1 MGLVGLSWVWVVVGS
16 GGFCGG
22 CCGGW
27 YWGEAGLRWW
37 LAVASVGC
45 GLCRGL
51 RKMERVGERDRGR
64 VRNNNKK
71 SNKNIKERIFK

>member
-1 MGLVGLSWVWVVVGS
+1 MVGFVVAVGI
-16 GGFCGG
+16 GVK
-22 CCGGW
+22 
-27 YWGEAGLRWW
+27 

>member
-1 MGLVGLSWVWVVVGS
+1 MGVVLVIGCWSWMVMGHGFGWVKLGVG
-16 GGFCGG
+16 GGG
-22 CCGGW
+22 
-27 YWGEAGLRWW
+27 YWGEARLRWW

-64 VRNNNKK
+64 VRNN
-71 SNKNIKERIFK
+71 